1 MMKNYWSICESGS
14 NNLISAPFVASP
26 MDSVIDYRMACCI
39 SKYGLIPI
47 FCIGKNNNQRVFED
61 IKSLYQKKT
70 ENLVFLSQHP

>member
-1 MMKNYWSICESGS
+1 
-14 NNLISAPFVASP
+14 

-61 IKSLYQKKT
+61 IKNLYQKKT